1 MSEQYFVALIYC
13 EVYVLIILYIYFF
26 VFCIFSPGFLI
37 KSIFNWIYVA
47 DILKDFYTS
56 FMKIILYS
64 IAFYVFIVF
73 FSFGRAFYTWAHGLE
88 TGRPL
93 PTSSTINN

>member
-47 DILKDFYTS
+47 DILKDFYTV

-64 IAFYVFIVF
+64 IAFYVFVVF
-73 FSFGRAFYTWAHGLE
+73 FPSVEHFTHEPMVWRLGDHSPRH
-88 TGRPL
+88 RR
-93 PTSSTINN
+93 